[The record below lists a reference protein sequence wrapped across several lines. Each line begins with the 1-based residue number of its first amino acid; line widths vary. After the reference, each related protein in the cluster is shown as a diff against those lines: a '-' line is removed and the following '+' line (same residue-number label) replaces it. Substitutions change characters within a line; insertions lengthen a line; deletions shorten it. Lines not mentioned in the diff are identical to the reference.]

1 MKKLSKRFLTL
12 AIAGVMAMAMSVQAF
27 ADNATQVPPPPT
39 PVEMEVESSLKD
51 VPLQS
56 NGPVSDCYVV
66 PQELILA
73 DQQKA
78 KEEAASI
85 SLVIPEKRLLAD
97 GRLESLRLHC
107 TNHKLYLWLGVYPN
121 GIEKH

>member
-12 AIAGVMAMAMSVQAF
+12 AIAGVMAMAMAVQAF

-56 NGPVSDCYVV
+56 KDP
-66 PQELILA
+66 
-73 DQQKA
+73 
-78 KEEAASI
+78 
-85 SLVIPEKRLLAD
+85 LVTAMLFR
-97 GRLESLRLHC
+97 RS
-107 TNHKLYLWLGVYPN
+107 
-121 GIEKH
+121 